1 MKEFPTA
8 KMDKI
13 MLMMTFFFGGICIAV
28 IFTAVYQI
36 WIGEYFT
43 IFPGILVLA
52 ALITSYLLIPK
63 ISVNQGE
70 IRVKNSFVDFPIR
83 FSEVAEITRI
93 EKLRFVIRTFGV
105 GGLFGNFGYFNG
117 NDVWYVT
124 NRRKKV
130 QIKMKSGKVYMLS
143 PENPDEFINY
153 IQTQTDFP
161 GN

>member
-8 KMDKI
+8 KMDRV
-13 MLMMTFFFGGICIAV
+13 MLISTLVFGGICIGV
-28 IFTAVYQI
+28 LILSI
-36 WIGEYFT
+36 ISIRDGEKFMF
-43 IFPGILVLA
+43 FPGTIVLA
-52 ALITSYLLIPK
+52 ALLTSYLLIPK
-63 ISVNQGE
+63 ISVNTRE
-70 IRVKNSFVDFPIR
+70 ILVRNSFVNFPIK
-83 FSEVAEITRI
+83 FSDVAEISRV
-93 EKLRFVIRTFGV
+93 EKIKLVFRTFGV

-143 PENPDEFINY
+143 PENPDEFIEY
-153 IQTQTDFP
+153 IKTQTDFA